1 MVWRK
6 NGKKNFGEILKIF
19 SQARFWD
26 FAFLGFWSL
35 AEENALPES
44 TQTKILH

>member
-1 MVWRK
+1 MA
-6 NGKKNFGEILKIF
+6 KKFLVNFENFLSGPF
-19 SQARFWD
+19 